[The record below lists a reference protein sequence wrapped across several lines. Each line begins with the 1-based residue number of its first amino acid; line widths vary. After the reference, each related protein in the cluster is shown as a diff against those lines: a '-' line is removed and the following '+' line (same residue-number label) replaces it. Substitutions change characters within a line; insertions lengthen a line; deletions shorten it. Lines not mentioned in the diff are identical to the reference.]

1 MKRIILQKNRGGKV
15 KKKVINIFKN
25 ENKIALIGIVMIVIF
40 TVSFFVSYQYE
51 WKNAIEM
58 PHVIENEGEI
68 TGNNI
73 ELT

>member
-1 MKRIILQKNRGGKV
+1 MKRIILQKSRGGKV

-51 WKNAIEM
+51 WKM
-58 PHVIENEGEI
+58 
-68 TGNNI
+68 
-73 ELT
+73 L